1 MNVTDHALLRMQQR
15 GVSCDAL
22 EALMA
27 FGRIRRKSGVR
38 VVYYDH
44 GAQQA
49 VSRERSGRRM
59 SAQMGDKL
67 RGLYAVIGTTRKLSL
82 CHTVPRVFDSTKR
95 SQQLEQI
102 WKIKSKKH

>member
-1 MNVTDHALLRMQQR
+1 MNATDHALLRMQQR

-27 FGRIRRKSGVR
+27 FGRIRRKGGVR
-38 VVYYDH
+38 VVYYDR

-49 VSRERSGRRM
+49 VNREHGGRRM

-67 RGLYAVIGTTRKLSL
+67 RGLYAVIGNNEKVI
-82 CHTVPRVFDSTKR
+82 TVSHRTKGFRFD
-95 SQQLEQI
+95 
-102 WKIKSKKH
+102 